1 MNEKLYHTQ
10 YDVNEKSRIKKFFEK
25 YKLLLF
31 STVVFLLVAW
41 FSIFFYLEK
50 KESKKILLSDN
61 YLDAEIH
68 LQNNEKDKAKKI
80 LEKIVFE
87 NDPTYSAL
95 SLFLLID
102 ENLLKDENE
111 MSRMFNY
118 ILNNNSYEK
127 EIKNLIILKKAL
139 LESRFVSEVELL
151 KTIDPIIKSETVW
164 RPQALLLIGDYFFYK
179 NEKLKAKQFYMQI
192 LELKNLN
199 RAIIDY
205 TRLQLSTITND

>member
-10 YDVNEKSRIKKFFEK
+10 YDVNEKPRIKKFFEK

-31 STVVFLLVAW
+31 STVLFLFVAW
-41 FSIFFYLEK
+41 FGIVFYLEK

-61 YLDAEIH
+61 YHDAEIY
-68 LQNNEKDKAKKI
+68 LQNNEKDEAKKI

-102 ENLLKDENE
+102 ENLLNEENE
-111 MSRMFNY
+111 MSRMFNH

-151 KTIDPIIKSETVW
+151 KTIDPIIKRETVW

>member
-1 MNEKLYHTQ
+1 M
-10 YDVNEKSRIKKFFEK
+10 
-25 YKLLLF
+25 
-31 STVVFLLVAW
+31 LVAW